1 MDQITAYLPGIL
13 LAYAAFLLGIMSP
26 GPNILAVIGTSMG
39 GGRKAGAALALGVAA
54 GSMTLA
60 LADLTTVLAACAS
73 ILTVIKIIGGPSS
86 CRTMR

>member
-13 LAYAAFLLGIMSP
+13 LAYTAFLLGIMSP

-54 GSMTLA
+54 RWPA
-60 LADLTTVLAACAS
+60 
-73 ILTVIKIIGGPSS
+73 
-86 CRTMR
+86 